1 MKIGI
6 IGATGKS
13 GSLLAAEALRQKY
26 DVTGIVRFTGRF
38 RNSGMDILE
47 SDLFE
52 LSRYTL
58 KDFNV
63 VINAFRPP
71 SGREEQHVAAME
83 HLIAVFEDL
92 PNVRFMVVGGAGSLY
107 VDPEQKVPLYT
118 TPDFPQD
125 QLPAASAMA
134 KGLEL
139 LRASRIDWTYL
150 SPAITFDFEGKR
162 TGRYTLGR
170 DNVITNAAGE
180 SYISGADYARAMIDE
195 IKNRSF
201 VRQRFTAVSERR
213 R

>member
-13 GSLLAAEALRQKY
+13 GSLLAMEAIRQGY

-38 RNSGMDILE
+38 RDSRMRVLE

-52 LSRYTL
+52 ISRYTV
-58 KDFNV
+58 KDLDV

-71 SGREEQHVAAME
+71 SGREEQHISSME

-92 PNVRFMVVGGAGSLY
+92 PNVRFMVVGHAGSLY
-107 VDPEQKVPLYT
+107 MDPEQKVQLYT
-118 TPDFPQD
+118 TSDFPQNN
-125 QLPAASAMA
+125 LPVASAMA

-139 LRASRIDWTYL
+139 LSASRINWTYM
-150 SPAITFDFEGKR
+150 SPAATFDFEGER
-162 TGRYTLGR
+162 TGCYTLGK
-170 DNVITNAAGE
+170 DHVIKNADGE
-180 SYISGADYARAMIDE
+180 SYVSYADYALAMIDE

-201 VRQRFTAVSERR
+201 VQQRFTAVSERQ
-213 R
+213 